1 MRRRLLLLV
10 LSVCLLPLF
19 VCCAAPDELRI
30 HVLDV
35 GQGDAML
42 LRLPEGDVLIDAG
55 PEAGE
60 QTLCTRLDELGVD
73 SLALLFLSHP
83 DEDHI
88 GGADALLSRIPI
100 GALYLGGRPDGTDS
114 YRALDEAA
122 RAAGITPIF
131 PVAGDLIT
139 LGRLS
144 IRVLLP
150 EAEELREGNA
160 GSLVL
165 KLFYGEFEALLTGDA
180 GVEEESRLIA
190 LYGAE
195 QLASTLLKVGHHG
208 SRTSTGEELVRA
220 VQPEIA
226 VISAGDENAYGHP
239 MGAVVSR
246 LEEAGA
252 EVLRTDREGEIVLV
266 SDGRSVQ
273 RLH

>member
-131 PVAGDLIT
+131 PAAGDLIT

-150 EAEELREGNA
+150 EAEGLREGNA

>member
-1 MRRRLLLLV
+1 MRRRLLLLL
-10 LSVCLLPLF
+10 LSLSLLPLF
-19 VCCAAPDELRI
+19 GCRAAPDELRI
-30 HVLDV
+30 HILDV
-35 GQGDAML
+35 GQGDAIL

-73 SLALLFLSHP
+73 SLELLFLTHP

-88 GGADALLSRIPI
+88 GGADALLSRIPV
-100 GALYLGGRPDGTDS
+100 GAIYLGGRLEGTDS

-122 RAAGITPIF
+122 RAVGISPIF
-131 PVAGDLIT
+131 PSAGDVIE

-150 EAEELREGNA
+150 EADGLREGNA

-165 KLFYGEFEALLTGDA
+165 KLLYGEFEALFTGDV

-195 QLASTLLKVGHHG
+195 QLSSTLLKVGHHG

-220 VQPEIA
+220 VQPKIA

-239 MGAVVSR
+239 MGVVVSR
-246 LEEAGA
+246 LESADA

-266 SDGRSVQ
+266 SDGRSVE